1 MTKRLKSLKMW
12 PLFVAVSAV
21 VIIAGIILYAL
32 LGFNASAEKPS
43 YKIFTVHYNVV
54 AELNNKEEEIQ
65 DLCESV
71 FEENGLTF
79 KSKSVRS
86 EVAGSTTLET
96 GNKSLIYEFS
106 ASASDQALAAAE
118 EAIEKLVLTNDE
130 GEKLDIEQHA
140 EFHFVKGE
148 TFYEAGWRAAVA
160 IAVGAFVVLVYIGVR
175 FGVASALSGLVGV
188 VNSSFFTLG
197 IFAIARIPVFA
208 VGPLLYAAIAAISFI
223 ILWLLHCIKMRD
235 NFKDPEF
242 GKYQADEAVALSLT
256 ASDKFVY
263 WTAGGIALLIA
274 LLGAITA
281 SSSIALLVLPALL
294 AVCSSLY
301 SAALLS
307 PSFHVYCK
315 RAFDKFKKSKVRV
328 YSGKKKAKEVKTE
341 EEN

>member
-32 LGFNASAEKPS
+32 LGFNASAQKPS
-43 YKIFTVHYNVV
+43 YKTFTVHYNVV

-65 DLCESV
+65 DFCESV
-71 FEENGLTF
+71 FKENGLSYTG
-79 KSKSVRS
+79 KTVHS
-86 EVAGSTTLET
+86 ELAGSTTLET
-96 GNKSLIYEFS
+96 GGKSLVYEFS
-106 ASASDQALAAAE
+106 SSASDEALAAARLAVKALE
-118 EAIEKLVLTNDE
+118 LKNAAGEVLE
-130 GEKLDIEQHA
+130 IEQSVA
-140 EFHFVKGE
+140 VNTVEGE

-160 IAVGAFVVLVYIGVR
+160 IAVGAFAVLVYIGVR

-223 ILWLLHCIKMRD
+223 LLWLLHCIKMRD

-242 GKYQADEAVALSLT
+242 GKYQADEAVALSLGT
-256 ASDKFVY
+256 SDKLVY
-263 WTAGGIALLIA
+263 WTAGGLALMIALI
-274 LLGAITA
+274 GAVTA
-281 SSSIALLVLPALL
+281 SASMALMVLPALL
-294 AVCSSLY
+294 AVCSGLY
-301 SAALLS
+301 SAALFA
-307 PSFHVYCK
+307 PSVHVHCK

-328 YSGKKKAKEVKTE
+328 YSGKKKDKEVKTE
-341 EEN
+341 AEN